1 MDALPA
7 GAGRKVCGGTE
18 VAARD
23 SSAMAL
29 VMPRR
34 EEWADDWRATS
45 GASSR
50 AIPASGIASR
60 TITRVKLE
68 AFLSITLL
76 LHHFAKHRYGFDFD
90 EQLRTAQFGLDAR
103 GCGQGIE
110 PLLLIESGALFVEL
124 GVVAINVAQVASG
137 AHDVLPGSAL
147 GSEQRGNI
155 LKGAATLRAE
165 ISYVDR
171 GAMFVNAG
179 GAGDEQHHRAAAQFN
194 AHAARERTGFGVIV
208 GFVEHAMVGDGALGD
223 RLDGCL
229 LRGFFDDGHL
239 DPPKKRP
246 SAYVKRTRARHGCAP
261 RL

>member
-1 MDALPA
+1 MVAVSA
-7 GAGRKVCGGTE
+7 GTGREVCGGTE
-18 VAARD
+18 ATACD
-23 SSAMAL
+23 SLAMAL
-29 VMPRR
+29 AMPRR
-34 EEWADDWRATS
+34 EEWADDWRARS
-45 GASSR
+45 GASSK
-50 AIPASGIASR
+50 ASAASGIASR
-60 TITRVKLE
+60 TITRVMLE
-68 AFLSITLL
+68 AFLSITLVL
-76 LHHFAKHRYGFDFD
+76 RHFAKHRYGFDFD
-90 EQLRTAQFGLDAR
+90 QQLRTTQFGLDAR

-165 ISYVDR
+165 VPDVDR

-179 GAGDEQHHRAAAQFN
+179 GAGDEQHDRAAAEIN
-194 AHAARERTGFGVIV
+194 AHAARERTGFGVVV

-223 RLDGCL
+223 RFDGCL
-229 LRGFFDDGHL
+229 WRGFFDDGHL

>member
-23 SSAMAL
+23 SSAVAL
-29 VMPRR
+29 VMPGR

-45 GASSR
+45 GASSI
-50 AIPASGIASR
+50 AVPASGIASR
-60 TITRVKLE
+60 TITRVMLE
-68 AFLSITLL
+68 AFLSIALL
-76 LHHFAKHRYGFDFD
+76 LRHFAKHRYGFDFD
-90 EQLRTAQFGLDAR
+90 EQFRTTQFGLDAG

-165 ISYVDR
+165 IPDVDR
-171 GAMFVNAG
+171 GPMFINAG
-179 GAGDEQHHRAAAQFN
+179 GAGDEQHDRAAAQFN

-208 GFVEHAMVGDGALGD
+208 SFVEHAMVGDGALGD

-229 LRGFFDDGHL
+229 WRGFFYYGHSR
-239 DPPKKRP
+239 PSIKRP
-246 SAYVKRTRARHGCAP
+246 LAYAKRTRAWHECTP
-261 RL
+261 

>member
-1 MDALPA
+1 MEAVLA
-7 GAGRKVCGGTE
+7 GSGCEVGGGTE
-18 VAARD
+18 DAAFD

-29 VMPRR
+29 VTLRR
-34 EEWADDWRATS
+34 EAWADDWRVANGT
-45 GASSR
+45 SSR

-60 TITRVKLE
+60 AITRVMLE
-68 AFLSITLL
+68 AFLSIALL
-76 LHHFAKHRYGFDFD
+76 LWHFAKHRYGFDFD
-90 EQLRTAQFGLDAR
+90 EQLGTTQFGLDAG

-110 PLLLIESGALFVEL
+110 PLLLIESSALFVEL
-124 GVVAINVAQVASG
+124 GVVAVNVAQVASG
-137 AHDVLPGSAL
+137 ANDVLPGGAL
-147 GSEQRGNI
+147 GCEQGGNI

-171 GAMFVNAG
+171 GAVFINAG
-179 GAGDEQHHRAAAQFN
+179 GAGDEQHDRAAAQFN

-208 GFVEHAMVGDGALGD
+208 SFVEHAMVGDGALGD
-223 RLDGCL
+223 RFDGCL

>member
-1 MDALPA
+1 MDAVSA
-7 GAGRKVCGGTE
+7 GSGREVCSATE
-18 VAARD
+18 PAARD
-23 SSAMAL
+23 SSAVAL
-29 VMPRR
+29 VMPGR

-45 GASSR
+45 GASSI
-50 AIPASGIASR
+50 AVPASGIASR
-60 TITRVKLE
+60 TITRVMLE
-68 AFLSITLL
+68 AFLSIALL
-76 LHHFAKHRYGFDFD
+76 LRHFAKHRYGLDFD
-90 EQLRTAQFGLDAR
+90 EQLGTTQFGLDAR

-124 GVVAINVAQVASG
+124 GVVAVNVAQVASG

-165 ISYVDR
+165 VPDVDR

-179 GAGDEQHHRAAAQFN
+179 GAGDEQHDGAAAQCD

-208 GFVEHAMVGDGALGD
+208 SFVEHAMVGDGALGD
-223 RLDGCL
+223 RFDGCL